1 MRGGFQKG
9 QGGGAWCGDGVG
21 PAECGGKMGSEISG
35 IDGH

>member
-21 PAECGGKMGSEISG
+21 SAECGGKMGSEISG